1 MMDPAQLDRCNNNW
15 NVSLV
20 VIIVLFPV
28 SSITVLLRIL
38 TMLSLPK
45 PIKAGDRR
53 FTFAEWTMIAAFVR
67 ALRSEGSCHYLM
79 N

>member
-45 PIKAGDRR
+45 STKASDRR
-53 FTFAEWTMIAAFVR
+53 FTLAEWTMIAAFVR
-67 ALRSEGSCHYLM
+67 ALG
-79 N
+79 